1 MTTTNQPQP
10 LSPQQLRLRWLAG
23 GLFLL
28 AFAGPLSIGWLA
40 LAGCADYFIAL
51 GITVSGTIIFTMI
64 SSSMAFSI
72 LGCLIII
79 YRPSNR
85 IGWLCLWVGI
95 GLSILLPIEFYV
107 ACGVAGHLTA
117 PGLAYVAW
125 FWYSFGG
132 FGMVPMFALLPL
144 LYPTGRFLSPRWRW
158 LTIAGLIVFV
168 IVSIAMGLLPDFS
181 QGNSIDTSYP
191 VTNPFG
197 LAQLP
202 DWWYPLFRN
211 TSKLLIFLLG
221 LAAIAAMIVRLKR
234 STGNERQQ
242 MKWLTYF
249 LSTAVLVQLLVF
261 ELPGAFFYPQIF
273 ETIWYE
279 LIIMVVFLGFPLTI
293 GLAIFKYRLYAIDLI
308 IRRTLIYGVL
318 TAALA
323 LVYIGSVV
331 LLQAL
336 FRALTGQTSQLVI
349 VASTLAI
356 AALFNP
362 LRRRVQDV
370 IDRRFYRRKYNAAK
384 TLAAFSGRMRDEVE
398 LEALTNDLLAVVE
411 ETMQP
416 AHVSLWLR
424 EIPAVP
430 QRNHTSSNL

>member
-40 LAGCADYFIAL
+40 LAGCADYFIAI

-85 IGWLCLWVGI
+85 IGWLCLWAGI
-95 GLSILLPIEFYV
+95 GLSIFPIEFYV

-132 FGMVPMFALLPL
+132 FVMAPIFVLLPL

-168 IVSIAMGLLPDFS
+168 IASIAMGLLPDFS

-211 TSKLLIFLLG
+211 TSKLLILLFG

-308 IRRTLIYGVL
+308 IRRTLIYSL
-318 TAALA
+318 LSAILA
-323 LVYIGSVV
+323 VAYFGSVT
-331 LLQAL
+331 LLQSVFTAVS
-336 FRALTGQTSQLVI
+336 GQQSAVAI
-349 VASTLAI
+349 VVSTLAI

-362 LRRRVQDV
+362 LRRRTQDM
-370 IDRRFYRRKYNAAK
+370 IDRRFYRRKYDAAQ
-384 TLAAFSGRMRDEVE
+384 TLAAFSATVRDETD
-398 LEALTNDLLAVVE
+398 LDKLTDRLVAVVE

-424 EIPAVP
+424 PTADRRRLTAE
-430 QRNHTSSNL
+430 